1 MSLED
6 TYEQHVEAVYK
17 FFYIKCLDRHH
28 AEDLTSQTFI
38 AVAEKM
44 QDPDYAIN
52 DVKKF
57 VYGVMRNIW
66 LVYLRDKYKRQET
79 AVEDMEDFAAF
90 VAEEISEY
98 ESLTV
103 KQRAEVFINQLPDK
117 QRDVLT
123 MRLLEG
129 MTVKDVCKSTG
140 HDSNY
145 VKTTYKRGLKRL
157 KSLIEMNEMP
167 EMAGQEVL

>member
-1 MSLED
+1 MNLED
-6 TYEQHVEAVYK
+6 TYEHYVDAVYK
-17 FFYIKCLDRHH
+17 FFYIKCLDRHY

-44 QDPDYAIN
+44 QDPDYVIN
-52 DVKKF
+52 DTKKF

-66 LVYLRDKYKRQET
+66 LVYLREKYKHQET
-79 AVEDMEDFAAF
+79 AVQDMHDFAAF
-90 VAEEISEY
+90 VEEEVAEY
-98 ESLTV
+98 ESMTV
-103 KQRAEVFINQLPDK
+103 KQRAEQYINQLPEK

-129 MTVKDVCKSTG
+129 MTTKDICASTG
-140 HDSNY
+140 HNSNY

-157 KSLIEMNEMP
+157 KLLIEMNEMS
-167 EMAGQEVL
+167 EAAGQEAL